1 LRLLEYFI
9 ELPSGLLYTLL
20 GLASAMEN
28 IFPLLPADTF
38 VVLGG
43 GLAATA
49 GTLSFGTLFLT
60 TWMANVGSALV
71 TYRAGFLFGRPLLTQ
86 IKRRHF
92 LDDRRLMELD
102 IFCRQRGAFAIFIT
116 RFLPGLRVA
125 VPVVAGIMRM
135 NFLTVS
141 LAIGSASAI
150 WYSLLLYVGL
160 IVGRNLN
167 KAVELKMQLDIVV
180 GLIAIVL
187 VLGCYLKW
195 RNRCVEDL

>member
-1 LRLLEYFI
+1 MRLLEYFI
-9 ELPSGLLYTLL
+9 ELPSGLLYALL

-86 IKRRHF
+86 IKRRQL
-92 LDDRRLMELD
+92 LDDQRLMELGV
-102 IFCRQRGAFAIFIT
+102 FCRERGAFAIFIT

-167 KAVELKMQLDIVV
+167 KAVELKMRLDIVA
-180 GLIAIVL
+180 GLIAIVI
-187 VLGCYLKW
+187 VLGYYRMW
-195 RNRCVEDL
+195 RNRRVEDL

>member
-1 LRLLEYFI
+1 
-9 ELPSGLLYTLL
+9 
-20 GLASAMEN
+20 MEN

-43 GLAATA
+43 GLAATG

-86 IKRRHF
+86 IKRRQL
-92 LDDRRLMELD
+92 LDDQRLMELGV
-102 IFCRQRGAFAIFIT
+102 FCRERGAFAIFIT

-167 KAVELKMQLDIVV
+167 KAVELKMRLDIVA
-180 GLIAIVL
+180 GLIAIVI
-187 VLGCYLKW
+187 VLGYYRMW
-195 RNRCVEDL
+195 RNRRVEDL